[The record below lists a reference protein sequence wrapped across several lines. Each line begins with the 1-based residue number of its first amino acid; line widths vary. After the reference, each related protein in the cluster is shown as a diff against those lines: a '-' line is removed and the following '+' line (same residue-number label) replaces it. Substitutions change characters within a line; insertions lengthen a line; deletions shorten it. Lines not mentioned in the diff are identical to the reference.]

1 MKDKTKLI
9 IWCRGLSPSSR
20 TVRQFHLN
28 SFQPSPF
35 PGINNITVPVKKGSR
50 WYGWLTSEEGVAIMI
65 QSLTSIIA
73 LVTVSGMLKAMHV
86 ALLTYLSLKS
96 PLTITIPMYYII
108 YQNNKYMDTLSQSQ
122 SVQRQQSRTWYYKT
136 SV

>member
-1 MKDKTKLI
+1 
-9 IWCRGLSPSSR
+9 
-20 TVRQFHLN
+20 
-28 SFQPSPF
+28 
-35 PGINNITVPVKKGSR
+35 
-50 WYGWLTSEEGVAIMI
+50 MI

-122 SVQRQQSRTWYYKT
+122 SVQRQQSRT
-136 SV
+136 